1 MNFAHPA
8 LALLAATA
16 AAAAQDLL
24 LATQSNKLLTI
35 RAGLPGAVIGSV
47 DLTGLGAGEKLLG
60 IDFRPAD
67 GRLYGLGDSSRLYRI
82 EPQTGVCVAVAGTLS
97 PLLNGSSF
105 GFDFNP
111 TVDRIRVVSDAD
123 QNLRLHPDTGLV
135 VAADTTLSYAPT
147 DPFAAVNP
155 NIVGAAYTN
164 NVGGA
169 TSTQLF
175 GIDSNL
181 DTLVFQNPPNAG
193 VLNTVGALG
202 VNVTAVAGFDIA
214 GSNGAAFAVCATP
227 GSPAA
232 ALFTI
237 DLTTGAASF
246 RGVIGSTETIV
257 GMSVV
262 PSPGVAPY
270 GFATPGCF
278 GASVMN
284 GVGVPSLGNA
294 AFAVVCENAHPTT
307 VGRLALGAGQLT
319 SPMPLLGFSLF
330 VDPLHPATI
339 WIETQTDALG
349 ACTVTL
355 PIPAQ
360 PSLGG
365 LRLYSQF
372 VWFDRCTR
380 GGFAA
385 ANALA
390 LTLR

>member
-1 MNFAHPA
+1 MKLIPILCT
-8 LALLAATA
+8 LAGVSV
-16 AAAAQDLL
+16 AAQDLL
-24 LATQSNKLLTI
+24 LATQSNKLLTV
-35 RAGLPGAVIGSV
+35 RAGLAGTVLSTV

-82 EPQTGVCVAVAGTLS
+82 EPQTGVCVAVAGALS
-97 PLLNGSSF
+97 PLLNGTSF

-135 VAADTTLSYAPT
+135 AAADGTLSYAAA

-164 NVGGA
+164 NFGGA

-181 DTLVFQNPPNAG
+181 DTLVLQNPPNAG
-193 VLNTVGALG
+193 VLNTVGSLG

-232 ALFTI
+232 ALFSI
-237 DLTTGAASF
+237 DLMTGAATF
-246 RGVIGSTETIV
+246 LAVIGSTEAIV
-257 GMSVV
+257 GMSVI
-262 PSPGVAPY
+262 PSPGVVPY
-270 GFATPGCF
+270 GVATSGCF
-278 GASVMN
+278 GPSVMSAI
-284 GVGVPSLGNA
+284 GAPALGNA
-294 AFAVVCENAHPTT
+294 GFALVCENAHPTT
-307 VGRLALGAGQLT
+307 VGRLAIGAGQLT
-319 SPMPLLGFSLF
+319 TPMPVLGFSLF
-330 VDPLHPATI
+330 VDPFHPATI
-339 WIETQTDALG
+339 WLETRTDANG
-349 ACTVTL
+349 ACTVPL
-355 PIPAQ
+355 PIPAAA
-360 PSLGG
+360 SLGG
-365 LRLYSQF
+365 TRLFSQF
-372 VWFDRCTR
+372 VWLDRCTR